1 MKVGLTGGIGS
12 GKSAVAR
19 MLAEHG
25 ALVVDAD
32 AVAREVVASG
42 SPGLAQI
49 VELFGPG
56 VVTAGGDL
64 DRAALGQIVFGDDDA
79 RRALEAITHPLI
91 AARTLELFA
100 GAAPGQVLVHDIPLL
115 VELGRAD
122 DYDLVVVVDAPV
134 AIRLQRLEEHRGMP
148 RDVAEARMRSQASAA
163 QRRAVADVW
172 IDNSGDEGALR
183 RQVDDLWR
191 TRLGGGA

>member
-134 AIRLQRLEEHRGMP
+134 EIRLQRLEEHRGMP

-191 TRLGGGA
+191 TRLAGGA